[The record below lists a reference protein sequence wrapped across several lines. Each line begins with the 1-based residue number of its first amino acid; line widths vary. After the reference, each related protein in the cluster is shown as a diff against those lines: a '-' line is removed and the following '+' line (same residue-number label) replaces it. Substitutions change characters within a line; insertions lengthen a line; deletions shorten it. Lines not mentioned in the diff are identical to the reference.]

1 MDLRN
6 VAIIAH
12 VDHGKTTL
20 VDNLLKQAG
29 AFRANQQVAER
40 AMDRNDLERER
51 GITILAKCTAVDWQ
65 GDQDQHRGHPRPRRF
80 RRRGRAHPV
89 HGGRRHRAGGRRRRP
104 AAADQIRGRQGAG
117 PRPAPDRRHQQG
129 GPRGRAAGRGAE
141 RGVRPLRRARRRR
154 RAARLPDPL
163 RLRPPGLGGREH
175 GRPEAG
181 PLGAV
186 RPGAPPR
193 PRARQGRGKALRHDG
208 EHPGSRQLPR
218 PHPDRPRRAGHRR
231 ASTCR

>member
-65 GDQDQHRGHPRPRRF
+65 GRQDQHRGHARPRRF

-89 HGGRRHRAGGRRRRP
+89 HGGRRHRAGATPPKARCRRP
-104 AAADQIRGRQGAG
+104 SSWSARRWPAASARSSSSTRWTAQDARPDEVLNEVFDLFAALGADDEQLDFPILYASGRQGWADDSMEG
-117 PRPAPDRRHQQG
+117 PKQDLSALFDLVLRHVPAP
-129 GPRGRAAGRGAE
+129 
-141 RGVRPLRRARRRR
+141 
-154 RAARLPDPL
+154 
-163 RLRPPGLGGREH
+163 
-175 GRPEAG
+175 
-181 PLGAV
+181 
-186 RPGAPPR
+186 
-193 PRARQGRGKALRHDG
+193 GKDATS
-208 EHPGSRQLPR
+208 PSP
-218 PHPDRPRRAGHRR
+218 
-231 ASTCR
+231 